1 MGVFMK
7 EKELLISLSDDQ
19 WPYEYIDHDRTVARA
34 IVYDEE
40 ENFYFI
46 RAHRNDIF
54 GDVTIIE
61 TSGGGVESGE
71 DLTATIV
78 RELKEEL
85 GATVEVVCKIGVVS
99 DYYNLIHRHNINN
112 YYLCKVKSFGE
123 KNLTQDEIES
133 FHLSTLKLSYEES
146 VHEYEN
152 RKNTR
157 LGTLVANR
165 ELPVLLKAKE
175 IIEDRGNYI
184 NSDFLKFW
192 RKFIWTIELLQK
204 MIIKG

>member
-19 WPYEYIDHDRTVARA
+19 WPYEYIDHDRTVERA

-112 YYLCKVKSFGE
+112 YFLCKVISFGE
-123 KNLTQDEIES
+123 KSLTTDEIEC
-133 FHLSTLKLSYEES
+133 FHLSTLKLSYQQAID
-146 VHEYEN
+146 EYN
-152 RKNTR
+152 NKAVSK
-157 LGTLVANR
+157 LGKLLYNR
-165 ELPVLLKAKE
+165 EMPILLKAKE
-175 IIEDRGNYI
+175 IIEKNKV
-184 NSDFLKFW
+184 S
-192 RKFIWTIELLQK
+192 
-204 MIIKG
+204 

>member
-112 YYLCKVKSFGE
+112 YFLCKVISFGE
-123 KNLTQDEIES
+123 KNLTTDEIGC
-133 FHLSTLKLSYEES
+133 FHLSTLKLSYQQAID
-146 VHEYEN
+146 EYN
-152 RKNTR
+152 NKAVSK
-157 LGTLVANR
+157 LGKLLYNR
-165 ELPVLLKAKE
+165 EMPILLKAKE
-175 IIEDRGNYI
+175 IIEKNKV
-184 NSDFLKFW
+184 S
-192 RKFIWTIELLQK
+192 
-204 MIIKG
+204 

>member
-1 MGVFMK
+1 MK

-78 RELKEEL
+78 
-85 GATVEVVCKIGVVS
+85 
-99 DYYNLIHRHNINN
+99 NINN
-112 YYLCKVKSFGE
+112 YFLCKVISFGE
-123 KNLTQDEIES
+123 KSLTTDEIEC
-133 FHLSTLKLSYEES
+133 FHLSTLKLSYQQAID
-146 VHEYEN
+146 EYN
-152 RKNTR
+152 NKATSK
-157 LGTLVANR
+157 LGKLLYNR
-165 ELPVLLKAKE
+165 EMPILLKAKE
-175 IIEDRGNYI
+175 IIEKNKV
-184 NSDFLKFW
+184 S
-192 RKFIWTIELLQK
+192 
-204 MIIKG
+204 